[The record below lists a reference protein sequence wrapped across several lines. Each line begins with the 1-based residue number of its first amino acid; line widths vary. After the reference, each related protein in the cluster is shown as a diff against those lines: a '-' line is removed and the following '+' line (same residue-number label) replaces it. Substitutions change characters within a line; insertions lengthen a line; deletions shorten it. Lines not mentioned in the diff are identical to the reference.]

1 MRNLIIFTLFITLL
15 SCQEDKTYPPKPYGF
30 SRISLPEPAY
40 QKLAAE
46 YPYTHYFSDGI
57 PDQSLLSELTPQL
70 PPKYPYTF
78 EYSQHA
84 IIRPDS
90 SAQREPYWIELYYPK
105 LRATVHLTTKFVGN
119 KQEAFEDYVNDAHTL
134 VTKHGVRLQNIAE
147 STDSTAN
154 GLGRRIY
161 QLEGDVP
168 TTFQC
173 VVTDTSYNFFRAAL
187 YVPYS
192 DKNDSIAPILDYVRN
207 DILHLSSTLTFR
219 DIGQYKS
226 LP

>member
-1 MRNLIIFTLFITLL
+1 LAFTLF
-15 SCQEDKTYPPKPYGF
+15 SCEEDKNYLPKPYGF

-40 QKLAAE
+40 QTLEAD
-46 YPYTHYFSDGI
+46 YPFMRYFSKGI
-57 PDQSLLSELTPQL
+57 PKQSLLSEFTNRL
-70 PPKYPYTF
+70 PEKYPYTF
-78 EYSQHA
+78 EYSRHA
-84 IIRPDS
+84 VIRPDS
-90 SAQREPYWIELYYPK
+90 SAQREPYWIELYYPELK
-105 LRATVHLTTKFVGN
+105 ATVHLTTKFVGDR
-119 KQEAFEDYVNDAHTL
+119 QEAFEDYVNDAHTL

-207 DILHLSSTLTFR
+207 DIMHLSSTLKFR